1 MSGLSFTTTACQGWS
16 NPNINY
22 SNPTI
27 TYLSGTYSP
36 AGSTTLIAIFGTN
49 FKLFS
54 TIKFGTFTP
63 TMIFI
68 SSQQIDFYVPTTA
81 PFGTYTVQ
89 VFNDTYGSN
98 VVTYQVDNAPG
109 FWTLSNTYSE
119 VIENTNLGGLFLTGK
134 ITINNSKDSTGTTV
148 AGNIVFNNNLIDG
161 ISYNQHIQWN
171 GFTSTVSITADVNG
185 ATGNDTIFI
194 TSDLAVDGN
203 IYASGSMYA
212 TSFVNTS
219 DYRIKDIIE
228 PLDSSYSVDNLKPI
242 KYFNKKSEK
251 EEIGFL
257 AHEVQESFPCLV
269 TGEKDGK
276 ELQTLNYMGLI
287 GVLTKEI
294 QLLKA
299 EVAELKKGQTKG

>member
-16 NPNINY
+16 NPNLNY

-36 AGSTTLIAIFGTN
+36 AGATTLVAIFGTN

-81 PFGTYTVQ
+81 NFGTYTVQ
-89 VFNDTYGSN
+89 VFNDTYPSN
-98 VVTYQVDNAPG
+98 VVTYELDNSPG
-109 FWTLSNTYSE
+109 YWTLSDSYSE
-119 VIENTNLGGLFLTGK
+119 AITNSNNAGLDINGSIRL
-134 ITINNSKDSTGTTV
+134 NNSEYSTGGV
-148 AGNIVFNNNLIDG
+148 VVGNLIFNNNI
-161 ISYNQHIQWN
+161 INSTSYNQGIQWID
-171 GFTSTVSITADVNG
+171 TSCSITAYTSGGTGVDTVYIAGDVNING
-185 ATGNDTIFI
+185 DC
-194 TSDLAVDGN
+194 
-203 IYASGSMYA
+203 YANN
-212 TSFVNTS
+212 FNQPS

-257 AHEVQESFPCLV
+257 AHEVQEIFPCLV
-269 TGEKDGK
+269 TGEKDGE
-276 ELQTLNYMGLI
+276 ELQKLNYMGLI

-299 EVAELKKGQTKG
+299 EVAELKKAQIKN

>member
-16 NPNINY
+16 NPNVNY

-36 AGSTTLIAIFGTN
+36 AGATTLVAIFGTN

-81 PFGTYTVQ
+81 TFGTYTVQ
-89 VFNDTYGSN
+89 VFNDTYASN
-98 VVTYQVDNAPG
+98 IVTYELDNTPG
-109 FWTLSNTYSE
+109 YWNLSTIYSE
-119 VIENTNLGGLFLTGK
+119 AITNSNNAGLDIKGE
-134 ITINNSKDSTGTTV
+134 IRINNSEYSTGGV
-148 AGNIVFNNNLIDG
+148 VIGDIIFNNNQIG
-161 ISYNQHIQWN
+161 GVNYNQSIQWPDY
-171 GFTSTVSITADVNG
+171 GCSITAGVSGSG
-185 ATGNDTIFI
+185 ADTIFI
-194 TSDLAVDGN
+194 TGDLDIAGACFAD
-203 IYASGSMYA
+203 
-212 TSFVNTS
+212 SFTPSS

-242 KYFNKKSEK
+242 KYFNKKTEK

-257 AHEVQESFPCLV
+257 AHEVQEIFPCLV
-269 TGEKDGK
+269 TGEKDG
-276 ELQTLNYMGLI
+276 EDFQRLNYMGLI

-299 EVAELKKGQTKG
+299 EVAELKKAQTKS

>member
-16 NPNINY
+16 NPNVNY

-36 AGSTTLIAIFGTN
+36 AGATTLVAIFGTN

-81 PFGTYTVQ
+81 TFGTYTVQ
-89 VFNDTYGSN
+89 VFNDTYASN
-98 VVTYQVDNAPG
+98 VVTYELDNTPG
-109 FWTLSNTYSE
+109 YWNLSTIYSE
-119 VIENTNLGGLFLTGK
+119 AITNSNNAGLDINGE
-134 ITINNSKDSTGTTV
+134 IRINNSEYSTGGIIQ
-148 AGNIVFNNNLIDG
+148 GNLIFNNNQIG
-161 ISYNQHIQWN
+161 GVSYNQSIIWDN
-171 GFTSTVSITADVNG
+171 TNCIITAYTSGGIDTVYITGDVNIS
-185 ATGNDTIFI
+185 GNC
-194 TSDLAVDGN
+194 
-203 IYASGSMYA
+203 YAN
-212 TSFVNTS
+212 SFNPPS

-242 KYFNKKSEK
+242 KYFNKKTEK

-257 AHEVQESFPCLV
+257 AHEVQEIFPCLV
-269 TGEKDGK
+269 TGEKDG
-276 ELQTLNYMGLI
+276 EEFQRLNYMGLI

-299 EVAELKKGQTKG
+299 EVSELKKAQTKS